1 VEVGK
6 AEWKGKDSEEWGI
19 VEVGGA
25 EWKGKDMTGG

>member
-1 VEVGK
+1 VEVGE

-19 VEVGGA
+19 VEVGEA